1 MALVVP
7 GIVRYSIIQEYL
19 GQEVVNIVDIDID
32 NESFTTSREE
42 ACFEVAGDLLNNWHD
57 HVLTRQV
64 AALSALEVR
73 WVDLDS
79 ESGSTGAR
87 SSTSAETWP
96 AVGGK
101 PEPGLPGNAVARVR
115 KNLQGGNRQS
125 RRGEVRL
132 AGVAEGMTEPTNGN
146 VLRSIFLDDLNVGF
160 EAMKDGIN
168 GTDNDRTVNMAQVHN
183 PRDGEPSSSHIS
195 TFTALSVVGT
205 QRRRM
210 PGYGA

>member
-7 GIVRYSIIQEYL
+7 GICRYSIVQQYL
-19 GQEVVNIVDIDID
+19 GQEVINIIDVHLDTAPGQSRPDFISVVASDILD
-32 NESFTTSREE
+32 
-42 ACFEVAGDLLNNWHD
+42 NWHD

-64 AALSALEVR
+64 AALRALEVR

-79 ESGSTGAR
+79 EDGTTGAK
-87 SSTSAETWP
+87 STTDNETWP

-101 PEPGLPGNAVARVR
+101 PEPGLPGNAAARVR

-132 AGVAEGMTEPTNGN
+132 AGISEGMTEPENGN
-146 VLRSIFLDDLNVGF
+146 LLRQIFVDDLNVGF
-160 EAMKDGIN
+160 EAFKDGIN
-168 GTDNDRTVNMAQVHN
+168 GAGLQGTANLAQVHN
-183 PRDGEPSSSHIS
+183 PKDGTPSSSHIS
-195 TFTALSVVGT
+195 TFSALSLVGT

-210 PGYGA
+210 PGYGS